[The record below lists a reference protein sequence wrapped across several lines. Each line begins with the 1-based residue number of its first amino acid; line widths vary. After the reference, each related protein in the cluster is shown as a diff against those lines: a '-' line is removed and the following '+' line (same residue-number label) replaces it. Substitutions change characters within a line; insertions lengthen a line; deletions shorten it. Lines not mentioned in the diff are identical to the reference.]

1 MSEQHSEPLVLAPTA
16 YAAMNARQKETY
28 NFHKIAARLADYG
41 YNSLLLS
48 DDWQGA
54 DFIAYHH
61 NGKDFYRVQ
70 LKGRLTLNK
79 KYEKKGL
86 YIAFFDRK
94 NERCY
99 VYPHDHVGVL
109 ISEADKINKSKSWS
123 EHRSYSWPSVPA
135 WATKILAPFEIPP
148 LAKSEDDV

>member
-1 MSEQHSEPLVLAPTA
+1 MSEVHMGPLVLEPAD
-16 YAAMNARQKETY
+16 YRAMNARQKETY

-41 YNSLLLS
+41 YNCLLLS

-70 LKGRLTLNK
+70 LKGRLTLNV
-79 KYEKKGL
+79 KYEGKGL

-94 NERCY
+94 NDRCY
-99 VYPHDHVGVL
+99 VYPHDL
-109 ISEADKINKSKSWS
+109 IGGLIERADKINSSKSWS

-135 WATKILAPFEIPP
+135 WASKLLAPYEIPSIP
-148 LAKSEDDV
+148 KPKDDE